1 MAWVDQEDFKVSQT
15 LSVWVCNFIEQPCE
29 TTIPPRTELKSYFFL
44 KKRHTFKLCAGWV
57 TSLTRPQRCSSTDFQ
72 SGPGRPPCCCSPFGC
87 AVSGTLEGRA
97 GHEDRI
103 PANAPGKKKTI
114 TGIFCTVIHFAP
126 VCAPENKVANLI
138 YIANAFIYST
148 FTRSTLAVHVFCFV
162 FYSFIYSDLL
172 YLVLTG
178 ASRQQLVVGLAH
190 SCVSAG
196 QRSGEQRQWTHLQSR
211 IFHPEKKQVKW
222 MSTSKTIPLQPRVE

>member
-1 MAWVDQEDFKVSQT
+1 MSDVTHQAAALLIHRLSEWSRKAALLL
-15 LSVWVCNFIEQPCE
+15 LSVRLCSFRDSRGKSRSRGPDSCQ
-29 TTIPPRTELKSYFFL
+29 RTRR
-44 KKRHTFKLCAGWV
+44 KKK
-57 TSLTRPQRCSSTDFQ
+57 
-72 SGPGRPPCCCSPFGC
+72 
-87 AVSGTLEGRA
+87 
-97 GHEDRI
+97 
-103 PANAPGKKKTI
+103 KKKTI

-211 IFHPEKKQVKW
+211 IFHPEQNKSSEWVRPKLFRYNPEWSKYNGLELFWHSLFVSRPSLLASEALTIGFQWPMWVK
-222 MSTSKTIPLQPRVE
+222 